1 MEDEDDAGT
10 RQGRQAA
17 IEDDLYSNANDIYNR
32 GKRSN
37 LKRNRGNNPE

>member
-1 MEDEDDAGT
+1 MEDEGAARRGL
-10 RQGRQAA
+10 QAQQ

-37 LKRNRGNNPE
+37 LKRNRGGNPE